1 MKQRL
6 RNKNKRIDFASSNTQ
21 KVIKWLK
28 ANSEPYAHWATVLA
42 LIAAIIGG
50 CVAYA
55 QLKLA
60 NEQRR
65 WQNYNE
71 MNVRYAELY
80 KNIPIDIASGCSTD
94 NFENLPSETKRWVRQ
109 YFNLYS
115 EEYWL
120 YLNKLIPDEM
130 WTKRIHGGVRVNLSQ
145 YPALI
150 SGYRYWRDRG
160 SFTHPSSFQT
170 EVESAIV
177 DSKHFLQKTKQG
189 ALCASPKDLK
199 IKSKKF

>member
-1 MKQRL
+1 MRQSL
-6 RNKNKRIDFASSNTQ
+6 RNKNKRTSLAKGFMP
-21 KVIKWLK
+21 KVSKWLQN
-28 ANSEPYAHWATVLA
+28 NSQIYAHWATVLA

-50 CVAYA
+50 YFAYA
-55 QLKLA
+55 QLELA

-80 KNIPIDIASGCSTD
+80 KNIPAEIASGCSTE
-94 NFENLPSETKRWVRQ
+94 NFGSLSLETKRWVRQ

-120 YLNKLIPDEM
+120 YLNKLIPIEM
-130 WTKRIHGGVRVNLSQ
+130 WTKRIHGGVRVNLSK
-145 YPALI
+145 YPVLI
-150 SGYRYWRDRG
+150 SGYRYWRDSG
-160 SFTHPSSFQT
+160 SFTHPHSFQA

-177 DSKHFLQKTKQG
+177 DSRHLSQKTKQDK
-189 ALCASPKDLK
+189 LCISQKASK
-199 IKSKKF
+199 KSK